1 MEDLMLELHYK
12 QKGYIGTKDVTE
24 HAFLGSVLL
33 DTPDS
38 INYHYK
44 NFISTLKQAFK
55 VFSSKSVYDVEL
67 TLYRGFNDRM
77 ILACQSWSDAEA
89 GVFNVYYYVNVV
101 GNAVTNKIAKKQTI
115 DTFIKVINDYLK
127 ENNIVV

>member
-1 MEDLMLELHYK
+1 MQDLMLELHYK
-12 QKGYIGTKDVTE
+12 QKGYICTKDVTE
-24 HAFLGSVLL
+24 HAFLGSDLL
-33 DTPDS
+33 DTPENID
-38 INYHYK
+38 YHYK
-44 NFISTLKQAFK
+44 RFISTLKQAFK

-67 TLYRGFNDRM
+67 ALYSGFNTRM
-77 ILACQSWSDAEA
+77 ILACQSWSEAEA

-127 ENNIVV
+127 ENNIEV